1 MTTRPAPRGQKR
13 FTFRQRII
21 LALVPWL
28 ASWLYRA
35 LFATCRVEIRGQEIL
50 DRLAAENRL
59 ALGGFW
65 HETIGLMACIHRNRG
80 YCTLTS
86 ISFDGELA
94 ARFARRFGFIAVRG
108 SSSRGGVAALSQLE
122 RQVRE
127 GPGVAYTL
135 DGPKGPRRDAKAGVG
150 YIAGRTGMPIVPG
163 AAAVDRAWR
172 LRSWD
177 RFIIPKPGARI
188 LMRYGEPI
196 PAPETV
202 DAAAARR
209 TAAIVTRELN
219 RLHEALESE
228 LGADSHLS

>member
-1 MTTRPAPRGQKR
+1 MRSALEPRKR
-13 FTFRQRII
+13 FTRRQRFI
-21 LALVPWL
+21 LVVAPWL
-28 ASWLYRA
+28 ASWIYRA
-35 LFATCRVEIRGQEIL
+35 LYATCRVEIRGQKIL

-94 ARFARRFGFIAVRG
+94 ARFAQRFGFIAVRG
-108 SSSRGGVAALSQLE
+108 SSSRGGVAALAHLE
-122 RQVRE
+122 QQVVN

-135 DGPKGPRRDAKAGVG
+135 DGPKGPRRQSKAGVA
-150 YIAGRTGMPIVPG
+150 YIAARTGMPIVPG
-163 AAAVDRAWR
+163 AVAIDRAWR

-188 LMRYGEPI
+188 IMQYGEPI
-196 PAPETV
+196 DPPTEPSAE
-202 DAAAARR
+202 AARQ
-209 TAAIVTRELN
+209 TAARVTESLN
-219 RLHEALESE
+219 ALHDALEAE
-228 LGADSHLS
+228 LGVSPIHSAE